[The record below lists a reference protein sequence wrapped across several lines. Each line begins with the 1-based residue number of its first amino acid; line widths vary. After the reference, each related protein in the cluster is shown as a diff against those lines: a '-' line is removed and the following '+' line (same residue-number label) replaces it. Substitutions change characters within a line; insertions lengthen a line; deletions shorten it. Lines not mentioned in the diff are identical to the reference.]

1 MYLLYFA
8 INVKVPKDP
17 KTLKASNDPKNL
29 RTFRDLRTL
38 RVLKAP
44 THHIPHCP
52 PESGG
57 QATLGA
63 KRVCKRRGY
72 VNGGGM

>member
-8 INVKVPKDP
+8 LNVKVPKDP

-29 RTFRDLRTL
+29 RTLRGL

-44 THHIPHCP
+44 THHIRIVLL
-52 PESGG
+52 S
-57 QATLGA
+57 QADE
-63 KRVCKRRGY
+63 RR
-72 VNGGGM
+72 

>member
-8 INVKVPKDP
+8 LNVKVPKDP

-29 RTFRDLRTL
+29 RTLRGLRVL

-44 THHIPHCP
+44 THHIRIVLL
-52 PESGG
+52 S
-57 QATLGA
+57 QADE
-63 KRVCKRRGY
+63 RR
-72 VNGGGM
+72 